1 MDIKIPYY
9 TTHLQLKV
17 PDRNLLGVL
26 ESKAHSFKAE
36 TTEDALV
43 EQALANPVDSPRL
56 KELAQG
62 QEKVVIITSDHTRPV
77 PSKITMPILLNEIRK
92 GNPKADITILIATG
106 FHRPTTKEEMVQRF
120 GDKIV
125 TNETI
130 MVHDCN
136 DEEELTYLGKLPSGG
151 DLALNRLAVEADLLI
166 SEGFIEPHFFAGFSG
181 GRKSVLPG
189 IAGRKTVL
197 ANHCAQFIINP
208 NARTGILKNN
218 PLHIDMLFAADKAN
232 LKFILNVVIDND
244 KKVIRAFAGE
254 PLRAHEKGCQFVEKL
269 ASVEALPADILITS
283 NGGYPLDQNIY
294 QTVKGMT
301 AAEASAKPD
310 AVIIIASACN
320 DGHGGEAFYQ
330 TFLEAETA
338 GEVMERIMKIDMD
351 CTIPDQ
357 WESQILARILMKHPV
372 ILVTDQCDE
381 KLVKDMHMM
390 HASSL
395 EKAMQMAFGMKG
407 ENATVTV
414 IPDGV
419 SVIVQQ

>member
-1 MDIKIPYY
+1 MDIKIPYS

-120 GDKIV
+120 GDEIV

-130 MVHDCN
+130 LVHDCY

-151 DLALNRLAVEADLLI
+151 DLVLNRLAVEADLLI

-189 IAGRKTVL
+189 YCRA
-197 ANHCAQFIINP
+197 
-208 NARTGILKNN
+208 KNRIGK
-218 PLHIDMLFAADKAN
+218 PLCSIHYQSKCKNWNTEKQSAA
-232 LKFILNVVIDND
+232 
-244 KKVIRAFAGE
+244 
-254 PLRAHEKGCQFVEKL
+254 
-269 ASVEALPADILITS
+269 
-283 NGGYPLDQNIY
+283 Y
-294 QTVKGMT
+294 
-301 AAEASAKPD
+301 
-310 AVIIIASACN
+310 
-320 DGHGGEAFYQ
+320 
-330 TFLEAETA
+330 
-338 GEVMERIMKIDMD
+338 
-351 CTIPDQ
+351 
-357 WESQILARILMKHPV
+357 
-372 ILVTDQCDE
+372 
-381 KLVKDMHMM
+381 
-390 HASSL
+390 
-395 EKAMQMAFGMKG
+395 
-407 ENATVTV
+407 
-414 IPDGV
+414 
-419 SVIVQQ
+419 